1 MQNMP
6 NPQNAY
12 EAAVERYVQN
22 RPPQVA
28 NRIPS
33 EQLALEYRFRV
44 NEEDF
49 ATQTKHIKKYQVK
62 MKNYIPM
69 ILAITFFWL
78 FVMQSF
84 LTLVEDFSSESVQIL
99 ISNLVYMLFFCGLVG
114 LCLLIDKER
123 KNVGIRKKFAQ
134 MKENR
139 EVDTP
144 TKALFYGNHIEW
156 MNAGRYKLIAGDDA
170 CVYELPD
177 GIYILDRNSDEVFSI
192 PARYFDAD
200 SAFQLYVFLNGDS
213 NWKYFFKKR
222 MQLPNRKEMVEDF
235 TLVDTHTPQYEFN
248 FIIDRGYVKKTESV
262 RAIKR
267 VFFILVGGFA
277 SVVLVGALLL
287 LMVGDVEKIFSGT
300 VYLIFYVC
308 MINIVNTLV
317 DWLFFLPQKKIFT
330 GSVRARFFEDC
341 FEQTEGN
348 SIRRIPYSSVK
359 KLRVTKQRTYLYTKD
374 KKTYFVPQSAFFVP
388 EKRGEFDNFLKAHVL
403 TK

>member
-1 MQNMP
+1 MQNMT

-12 EAAVERYVQN
+12 EAAIERYRQN
-22 RPPQVA
+22 RPPEVA
-28 NRIPS
+28 NRIPA

-49 ATQTKHIKKYQVK
+49 VTQTKHIKKYQVK
-62 MKNYIPM
+62 MKNYVPM
-69 ILAITFFWL
+69 IVAITFFWL
-78 FVMQSF
+78 FVIQSF
-84 LTLVEDFSSESVQIL
+84 LTLAEDSSSENVQML
-99 ISNLVYMLFFCGLVG
+99 IGNLIYMLFFCGLVG
-114 LCLLIDKER
+114 LCWLVYKETENGR
-123 KNVGIRKKFAQ
+123 IRKKFAQ

-139 EVDTP
+139 EADTP
-144 TKALFYGNHIEW
+144 TKVLFYGNHIEL
-156 MNAGRYKLIAGDDA
+156 MNAGRYQFIANDDA
-170 CVYELPD
+170 FIYELPD
-177 GIYILDRNSDEVFSI
+177 GIYIRDRSSDEVFSI

-200 SAFQLYVFLNGDS
+200 SAFQLYAFLNGDS
-213 NWKYFFKKR
+213 NWKYFSKER
-222 MQLPNRKEMVEDF
+222 MQLPTQKEMVEDF

-267 VFFILVGGFA
+267 VFFILLGGFA
-277 SVVLVGALLL
+277 SVFLVGALLL
-287 LMVGDVEKIFSGT
+287 MMGNMEEIFSKT
-300 VYLIFYVC
+300 VYLICYVC

-359 KLRVTKQRTYLYTKD
+359 KLRVTKQRTYLYTKE
-374 KKTYFVPQSAFFVP
+374 KNTYFVPQSAFFVP
-388 EKRGEFDNFLKAHVL
+388 EQRGEFDNFLKAHV
-403 TK
+403 TAK